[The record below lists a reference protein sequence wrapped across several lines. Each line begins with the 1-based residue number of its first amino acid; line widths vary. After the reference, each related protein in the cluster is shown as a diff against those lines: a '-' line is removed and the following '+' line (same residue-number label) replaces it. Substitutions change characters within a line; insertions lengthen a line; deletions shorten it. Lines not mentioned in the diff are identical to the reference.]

1 MSLRSEADV
10 NPESTPDAVA
20 ELFARARRAPQR
32 VVLPEAEQEET
43 ILRAARAAV
52 DLGLAEPVLLGSPAA
67 LAVAAAHAGVDLSGM
82 EILDVTD
89 EAVRAELARTASLLF
104 PSMPAKRVERKLRD
118 PLSTGSLLVGAG
130 RADALVAGLLHTT
143 QEVIVASMSFIG
155 LQEGVSKPA
164 SMFLMRVPGFAG
176 PEGELIVFADCGV
189 TVSPDAAQLAEIAI
203 LTARMART
211 ILGWVPRV
219 ALLSFSTKASG
230 FDDSVRNVREAL
242 TIARELEPGLAIDGE
257 LQLDASIIPAV
268 AARKA
273 PGEDLVAGRAN
284 ILVFP
289 DLNAGNIAYK
299 CVQRFAKADAFG
311 PFFLGLTKT
320 ASDLSRGSSL
330 NDVLGVIAMA
340 SVHAHQLKLAA
351 GGPTGAVAATAVAGQ
366 AGDSVPLGDAA
377 PRGGGAAARGGGS

>member
-1 MSLRSEADV
+1 MSLETASDPMAGLREK
-10 NPESTPDAVA
+10 
-20 ELFARARRAPQR
+20 ARRAPQR
-32 VVLPEAEQEET
+32 IVLPESEEEN

-52 DLGLAEPVLLGSPAA
+52 DQRLARPVLLGRPDS
-67 LAVAAAHAGVDLSGM
+67 VCEAAARYGVDLAGV

-89 EAVRAELARTASLLF
+89 ETVLTELGNTARRFF
-104 PSMPAKRVERKLRD
+104 PSMSPRRIERKLQT
-118 PLSTGSLLVGAG
+118 PLSIGSLLVGAG

-164 SMFLMRVPGFAG
+164 SLFLMRVPGFDG

-203 LTARMART
+203 MTARMVRA
-211 ILGWVPRV
+211 LLEWEPRV

-230 FDDSVRNVREAL
+230 YDESVRRVREAL
-242 TIARELEPGLAIDGE
+242 RIAREREPGLAIDGE
-257 LQLDASIIPAV
+257 LQLDAAIIPAV

-273 PGEDLVAGRAN
+273 PGETLVAGRAN

-289 DLNAGNIAYK
+289 DLNSGNIAYK

-311 PFFLGLTKT
+311 PFFLGLSKT
-320 ASDLSRGSSL
+320 ASDLSRGSSVA
-330 NDVLGVIAMA
+330 DILGVITMA
-340 SVHAHQLKLAA
+340 SVHAQYLKEQ
-351 GGPTGAVAATAVAGQ
+351 P
-366 AGDSVPLGDAA
+366 
-377 PRGGGAAARGGGS
+377 